1 MVLLFKTPFDMNDL
15 EDFLLGV
22 DCDDWICDSLMYQ
35 KSTFVQMGSPIN
47 HHDGTYTQ
55 YYWQKTEPIKVSSK
69 VDYYIYDAL
78 KTIQKK
84 LNVKL

>member
-1 MVLLFKTPFDMNDL
+1 MNDL
-15 EDFLLGV
+15 EDLLLGI
-22 DCDDWICDSLMYQ
+22 DCDDFISDSLMYQ
-35 KSTFVQMGSPIN
+35 KSTFVEMGSPIN
-47 HHDGTYTQ
+47 HHNGTYTQ
-55 YYWQKTEPIKVSSK
+55 YYWQKTEPIKVSAK